1 MKRIST
7 VALNFPMMK
16 ELCDRLLPG
25 NRVASFGYPDLISPI
40 PAFEKILGDR
50 FRELE
55 YREDSEAIC
64 KRHGIR
70 PQRRIPDAKSFF
82 NLLDAKL
89 DVFDIVQER
98 GDEILCDLNYPVV
111 PRETYD
117 FVLDVG
123 TMEHCFNIAQA
134 AFNMA
139 NLLKVGGVILHE
151 NPLLM
156 CNHGFYSMN
165 PTWYS
170 DFYGQPGFQLLSC
183 VIRTKDG
190 RIGDVPATKRFVF
203 TETEANLFAI
213 AERTEILPLTFP
225 CQTKY
230 RKPAAEVPGDA
241 DAELRARR

>member
-1 MKRIST
+1 M
-7 VALNFPMMK
+7 ALNFPMMK
-16 ELCDRLLPG
+16 ELCDRLKSG
-25 NRVASFGYPDLISPI
+25 DKIASMGYPDMVSPI

-64 KRHGIR
+64 KRHGIWPLR
-70 PQRRIPDAKSFF
+70 KIPDAKSFF
-82 NLLDAKL
+82 ELLEASL

-98 GDEILCDLNYPVV
+98 GDEILCDLNYPID
-111 PRETYD
+111 PMEMETYD

-139 NLLKVGGVILHE
+139 GLLKVGGIILHE

-156 CNHGFYSMN
+156 GNHGFYSMN

-213 AERTEILPLTFP
+213 AKRTEILPLTFP
-225 CQTKY
+225 TQTKY
-230 RKPAAEVPGDA
+230 RKPAAVVSGETA
-241 DAELRARR
+241 AKLRA